1 MDNASGCVCAHV
13 LAWSPRNKSAYIAP
27 MEVLLDDMAQTLGAK
42 VTLPRQ
48 ESPETISSPKKSFDE
63 SMLERLAVSAAPG
76 LASIAAGH
84 NPRSQSHP
92 HPHPHPH
99 LHPQGGSSSSSSSSP
114 IRSRKQSPPQNY
126 KTRQQHSTQNHHH
139 HPCCPS
145 QNSIDDNDNDDND
158 DDNVG
163 EYLDFSPPK
172 PTRKMVY
179 PTPSPSPPL
188 VTTPP
193 GLPLID
199 NVARQRFPNTD
210 VLRHVSTKY
219 APQSRRDML
228 DSAVEGCSNGRGM
241 VGMRGRGVKTKA

>member
-1 MDNASGCVCAHV
+1 MDNVSGCVCAHV
-13 LAWSPRNKSAYIAP
+13 LAWSPRNKTAYIAP

-48 ESPETISSPKKSFDE
+48 ESPETIPSPKKSFDE
-63 SMLERLAVSAAPG
+63 SMLDRLAVSVAPG

-84 NPRSQSHP
+84 KPRPHSYS

-99 LHPQGGSSSSSSSSP
+99 LHPQGGSSSSSSSP

-126 KTRQQHSTQNHHH
+126 KIRQQHSTQNHH

-145 QNSIDDNDNDDND
+145 QNSIDDNDN

-188 VTTPP
+188 VTSPP

-228 DSAVEGCSNGRGM
+228 DSALEGCSNGRGM
-241 VGMRGRGVKTKA
+241 VGMRGRGVKTKG